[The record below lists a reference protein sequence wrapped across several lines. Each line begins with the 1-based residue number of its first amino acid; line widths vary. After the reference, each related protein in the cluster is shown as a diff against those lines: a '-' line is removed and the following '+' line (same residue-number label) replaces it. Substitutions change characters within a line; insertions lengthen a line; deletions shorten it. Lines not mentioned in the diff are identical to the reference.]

1 MTSTLDSPSA
11 VLAAVADHHAELR
24 ARLAE
29 CTEAF
34 IGSITQTTVPKAAA
48 KPADS
53 ELVAFLRSELV
64 TFLRS
69 ELLPH
74 IEMENDLVYAAGRTE
89 AASLLVRSMHDE
101 HRMIEAL
108 IDEIDHA
115 SKLMDAAIAAGAL
128 VVLCDVRIEQENI
141 HLLPALQAAG
151 IDLVELLGNHAELVG
166 KTRAA
171 S

>member
-1 MTSTLDSPSA
+1 MTTTLDSPSS

-24 ARLAE
+24 TRLTE

-34 IGSITQTTVPKAAA
+34 IGSITQTTVPEAAE
-48 KPADS
+48 S
-53 ELVAFLRSELV
+53 ELVAFMRSELV

-108 IDEIDHA
+108 IDEIEHA
-115 SKLMDAAIAAGAL
+115 PKLMDAAIAAGAL

-151 IDLVELLGNHAELVG
+151 IDLVELLGNHVELVG